1 MTGNDGQDIRV
12 LGWKGRKISYEGQK
26 IQVQLTES
34 EGRLWGFACIFI
46 FGRWG
51 LRGDFRKGRGQRW
64 VWGASLGTAWFP
76 SIPYYYY
83 TYIVRSI
90 NSCSSVF
97 EKESHL
103 MDYSSP
109 NEIKERKKIYR
120 EWGWQ
125 IWLVA
130 WSIDTNGY
138 YSIDRVIEIML
149 VLKKKWE
156 LIKNNE
162 QTVYGQ
168 INAGNE
174 ILIFLCVLMIGL
186 IWNNTNHTLPHQ
198 FNNNIFC
205 GINLQKNR
213 IAMNNWKE

>member
-1 MTGNDGQDIRV
+1 
-12 LGWKGRKISYEGQK
+12 
-26 IQVQLTES
+26 
-34 EGRLWGFACIFI
+34 
-46 FGRWG
+46 
-51 LRGDFRKGRGQRW
+51 
-64 VWGASLGTAWFP
+64 
-76 SIPYYYY
+76 
-83 TYIVRSI
+83 
-90 NSCSSVF
+90 
-97 EKESHL
+97 

-174 ILIFLCVLMIGL
+174 ILIFCVY
-186 IWNNTNHTLPHQ
+186 
-198 FNNNIFC
+198 
-205 GINLQKNR
+205 
-213 IAMNNWKE
+213 